1 MRAIFANEIML
12 PPNLEVLCFMQEY
25 SDPLP
30 FPLVDQHRARL
41 VLEQRLP
48 ALRAVTFTI
57 GGGDDW
63 VRDHDVWTRNYSDYF
78 DYPGMRK

>member
-1 MRAIFANEIML
+1 
-12 PPNLEVLCFMQEY
+12 
-25 SDPLP
+25 
-30 FPLVDQHRARL
+30 L